1 MTYHPPAGPPFEL
14 DAPENNSFLI
24 DRGTEIAAYLRQL
37 QQRHGLI
44 TVYIGDG
51 SQFFVSSLLAVDL
64 DQGLFFLDAPG
75 QADKMPSPKDTLT
88 CSTLL
93 DHITLQFRSQ
103 APRIEHSTTGTR
115 IACALPPQ
123 LLRLQRREFFRLEL
137 PSEPTVHCRL
147 AGQRDDGT
155 LESLQLPL
163 QDISGGGIS
172 LKAGTEQD
180 ASFPTGRI
188 FRECRLDVP
197 GEGIMMVSLRVCDQ
211 RNIRKPDGTSYLKVG
226 CEFINLPGTRL
237 AQIQRYI
244 TRIERERKALGVA

>member
-1 MTYHPPAGPPFEL
+1 MTHHPPPGPPFEL
-14 DAPENNSFLI
+14 DAPENAPFLI
-24 DRGTEIAAYLRQL
+24 DRTTEIAAYLKQL
-37 QQRHGLI
+37 QQRHGLV

-64 DQGLFFLDAPG
+64 DAGLFFLDGPG
-75 QADKMPSPKDTLT
+75 QADKTPSPKDTLT

-103 APRIEHSTTGTR
+103 GPRIEHTATETR
-115 IACALPPQ
+115 IVCTLPPQ

-137 PSEPTVHCRL
+137 TSEPTVHCRL

-172 LKAGTEQD
+172 LKASTEQLT
-180 ASFPTGRI
+180 SFPTGRI

-211 RNIRKPDGTSYLKVG
+211 RDIRRADGTTYLKVG

>member
-1 MTYHPPAGPPFEL
+1 MTFHPPPGPPFEL
-14 DAPENNSFLI
+14 DAPENSSFLI
-24 DRGTEIAAYLRQL
+24 DRSTEIAAYLKQL
-37 QQRHGLI
+37 QQRHGLV

-64 DQGLFFLDAPG
+64 DQGLIFLDGPG
-75 QADKMPSPKDTLT
+75 QPDKIPTPKHTLT

-103 APRIEHSTTGTR
+103 APQIERTATGTR
-115 IACALPPQ
+115 IICPLPSL

-137 PSEPTVHCRL
+137 PTEPTVHCRL
-147 AGQRDDGT
+147 TGQRDDGT
-155 LESLQLPL
+155 QESLQLPL

-172 LKAGTEQD
+172 LKTDMAQE
-180 ASFPTGRI
+180 ASFSTGRI

-211 RNIRKPDGTSYLKVG
+211 REIRKPDGTTYLKVG

-237 AQIQRYI
+237 GQIQRYI
-244 TRIERERKALGVA
+244 TRIERERKALGIA